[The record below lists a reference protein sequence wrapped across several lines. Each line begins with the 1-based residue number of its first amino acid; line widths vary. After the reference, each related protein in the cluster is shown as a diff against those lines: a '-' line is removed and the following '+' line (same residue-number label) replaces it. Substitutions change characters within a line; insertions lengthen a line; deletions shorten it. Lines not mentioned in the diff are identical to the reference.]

1 MRWQMCGLL
10 LFTFA
15 MGASRSTHASTRY
28 HLRVTASPSIPQTLV
43 LGLTCSDS
51 AANQLVMLGT
61 TFDGTMTLASSQ
73 GGPIFGG
80 LAFGDNPA
88 DTTIL
93 GTEAFYSEIGL
104 RLQSGTRFDSRLEL
118 TEVAPLAGSPMSELA
133 IYVRDETGIV
143 RVATTDPLGADALA
157 VIDVDG
163 TPGGQL
169 TVFSPLV
176 FVAPDTLLLDG
187 ATVGVGGPGGERS
200 RVLLRPVAPNPSNGH
215 LRFAFELPAPGSLKL
230 RIYDV
235 SGRLIV
241 TPVDRNLQRGPGSAD
256 WDGRGRSGS
265 RVPPGIYLAVMNFGG
280 ETAVRRFV
288 VAR

>member
-1 MRWQMCGLL
+1 MKWQMTWLL
-10 LFTFA
+10 PAAVA
-15 MGASRSTHASTRY
+15 MVASGPTHASTRY
-28 HLRVTASPSIPQTLV
+28 HIRVTASPSIPQTLV

-51 AANQLVMLGT
+51 AANKLLMLGT

-93 GTEAFYSEIGL
+93 GTQGFYSEIGL
-104 RLQSGTRFDSRLEL
+104 RLQSGTRFESRLEL
-118 TEVAPLAGSPMSELA
+118 SEVAPSPGSPTTELA
-133 IYVRDETGIV
+133 IYARDQSGIV

-163 TPGGQL
+163 VPGGQL
-169 TVFSPLV
+169 TVFSPMV

-187 ATVGVGGPGGERS
+187 ATVGVDGPEGMRP
-200 RVLLRPVAPNPSNGH
+200 RVFLRPVAPNPSNGH
-215 LRFAFELPAPGSLKL
+215 LRFAFELGAPGSLKL

-235 SGRLIV
+235 SGRLIAA
-241 TPVDRNLQRGPGSAD
+241 PVERSLQRGPGSAD

-265 RVPPGIYLAVMNFGG
+265 RVPPGMYLAVLSFGG
-280 ETAVRRFV
+280 ETAIRRFV
-288 VAR
+288 IAR